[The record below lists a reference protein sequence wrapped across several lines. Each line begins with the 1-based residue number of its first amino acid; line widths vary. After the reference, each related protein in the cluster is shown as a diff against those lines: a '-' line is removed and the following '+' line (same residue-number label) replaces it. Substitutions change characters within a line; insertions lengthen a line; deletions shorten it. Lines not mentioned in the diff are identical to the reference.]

1 MKKGKAL
8 KKSPWL
14 LMLCVALPLFG
25 QGKKMN
31 IAVSDLAGQGIEQ
44 SSTSII
50 SDRLRTELFKQ
61 GGFTVL
67 ERNAMQDILKEQ
79 GFQQSGCTSDAC
91 AVEIGQLLGVSYII
105 VGTVGKL
112 GHLFTID
119 IRMIE
124 VSTAKIVYSE
134 NVDCDCPIEKVLT
147 SSVVSIAKKIAENI
161 KSTSSAAAAVPKAT
175 PGVNPSSSLDTT
187 SRGPAAEGGRAV
199 ATAASPKPKKSP
211 VLKIAFGAVTLA
223 AAGAGIVFDNMLKSK
238 INDNATLR
246 AEYQSQPGNTKYAD
260 YAGAVSDN
268 NKSANN
274 DQNLRN
280 VSYIISGLGLV
291 GFVVSFW
298 F

>member
-1 MKKGKAL
+1 
-8 KKSPWL
+8 
-14 LMLCVALPLFG
+14 
-25 QGKKMN
+25 
-31 IAVSDLAGQGIEQ
+31 
-44 SSTSII
+44 
-50 SDRLRTELFKQ
+50 
-61 GGFTVL
+61 
-67 ERNAMQDILKEQ
+67 
-79 GFQQSGCTSDAC
+79 
-91 AVEIGQLLGVSYII
+91 
-105 VGTVGKL
+105 
-112 GHLFTID
+112 
-119 IRMIE
+119 
-124 VSTAKIVYSE
+124 
-134 NVDCDCPIEKVLT
+134 
-147 SSVVSIAKKIAENI
+147 
-161 KSTSSAAAAVPKAT
+161 
-175 PGVNPSSSLDTT
+175 
-187 SRGPAAEGGRAV
+187 
-199 ATAASPKPKKSP
+199 